1 LIGPDFSFIL
11 WLEIIVVYVED
22 GLKGIEGISHF
33 LTAWVLNG
41 LVSAVKKQHVREIKC
56 ITAGAPYCEWEIT

>member
-33 LTAWVLNG
+33 LTAWVRNG
-41 LVSAVKKQHVREIKC
+41 LFSAVKNQHFRGVKC
-56 ITAGAPYCEWEIT
+56 TATGDPYCEWEMV